1 MNKLRSQIWTTV
13 FTAVYFNIAD
23 ALPGKY
29 LMFLC
34 GSNFLFFSGSM
45 RKRVIWSFLCLVCSS
60 VRSELQ
66 MHIECIERE
75 EYIFLNSF
83 NFLNF
88 FSPFSTLESQRRR
101 LLTPVVPTP
110 QCDIQ
115 LKVAGCWLSVCLRA
129 SMWRVSLQGK
139 LDLLAVTSG
148 HIIAPAA
155 PPILYVLTHVQGVH
169 IH

>member
-23 ALPGKY
+23 ALPDKY

-45 RKRVIWSFLCLVCSS
+45 RKKVIWSFLCLVCSS
-60 VRSELQ
+60 VRCSF
-66 MHIECIERE
+66 IECIERE
-75 EYIFLNSF
+75 EHIFLNLIFIS
-83 NFLNF
+83 
-88 FSPFSTLESQRRR
+88 FSTLESQRRR
-101 LLTPVVPTP
+101 LLTLVVPTP
-110 QCDIQ
+110 HIQ

-139 LDLLAVTSG
+139 LDLLAVTGASG

-155 PPILYVLTHVQGVH
+155 PPIMYVLTHVQGVH